1 MLISQINANG
11 FTQPVSGDVSPQQ
24 RPVAQDV
31 AVAPAAHVEIPV
43 KAVQAVASTPSAEQV
58 KQAVEHVNKVVQ
70 TLSNDLKFTL
80 DEDTGMRVV
89 KVVDVK
95 SQDVIRQIP
104 SEEVVAIAKALDT
117 LQGLIIRQKA

>member
-11 FTQPVSGDVSPQQ
+11 LTQSASVDVSTAQ
-24 RPVAQDV
+24 RP
-31 AVAPAAHVEIPV
+31 AVQQAPVNATPVEMPA
-43 KAVQAVASTPSAEQV
+43 KAVQAAGTAVAPEQV

-70 TLSNDLKFTL
+70 TLNNDLRFTL

-89 KVVDVK
+89 KVVDTK
-95 SQDVIRQIP
+95 TNDIIRQIP

>member
-11 FTQPVSGDVSPQQ
+11 VAQSSSVEVSVPQ
-24 RPVAQDV
+24 RPVVHQ
-31 AVAPAAHVEIPV
+31 APAAHVEMPT
-43 KAVQAVASTPSAEQV
+43 KAVQATAAAPGPEQV
-58 KQAVEHVNKVVQ
+58 KQAVEHVNNVVQ
-70 TLSNDLKFTL
+70 TLNNDLRFTL

-89 KVVDVK
+89 KVVDTK
-95 SQDVIRQIP
+95 TKDIIRQIP